1 VTTVSSGSRKK
12 AATINKHSIAISVPM
27 FIEINKI
34 REGQKVFFFN
44 RWKLISIFV

>member
-12 AATINKHSIAISVPM
+12 AATINKHSIAISVPV

-34 REGQKVFFFN
+34 RRGAKRVCFY
-44 RWKLISIFV
+44 R